1 MAPAGLARQ
10 LEDAYLDA
18 VRETVTAMEG
28 WAGYGMRGHHGD
40 GQRATRVP
48 GTGLLGWM
56 TVHRTAR
63 PVAGAPPDPH
73 LHAHL
78 TLLNLVRG
86 LDGQWSAVGAGGR
99 DIHRHAHAADA
110 YVKARLRHAT
120 AQRFGIVWERDPRT
134 AEWEVTAVPAQLRQ
148 VFSKR
153 SDQVETTLRELGIV
167 TKATTR
173 QSKLA
178 AWQSRQAKHRP
189 GTTAGGGDLRD
200 AWRTQAHAA
209 GVDPTTLVAA
219 ATPGPGGPP
228 AASPSPGEVAR
239 WVFRPEHG
247 LTAHGKVTT
256 RADVLAAVID
266 ALPGGLTDL
275 AEAEQ
280 LVDQVLALDHLVVA
294 LPAAGAAHLTNHQ
307 RYTTTDILAAEHTV
321 LDAARAGYGTG
332 AAVVDA
338 PVLALAMAEF
348 EAANGFTLTAE
359 QRAVLVRL
367 ARGGHAVDTVVGVA
381 GSGKTT
387 IMAALRVAYEAA
399 GLTVAGAATA
409 AVAVQNLQ
417 TEAGITSQTI
427 ASWLARIRAG
437 EGLAGVG
444 VLVVDEAAM
453 VDDRHLAQLLSAA
466 RAAGTKVVGI
476 GDPLQ
481 LRAVGVG
488 GTFAAVHTMIGG
500 AWLTENRR
508 QRDVDERAA
517 LALWR
522 ADERRAALHRW
533 ADAGRIHVTDT
544 AAAAHAAMLTVW
556 DHERRQWADPHE
568 RIGQL
573 LMLAHTNADVDALNT
588 AAQALRAAASELSG
602 ARSTYRL
609 DDGRRVELG
618 AGDAVLLRVNDR
630 RTRRGGTDVLNGFRG
645 IVTAIDGA
653 GRVQV
658 EWRQPGSDGP
668 TLVREWVTPTYVAA
682 GGLSLGYAITAA
694 KAQGLTAARALVYGG
709 GMDAH
714 VLYPAMSR
722 DRWRADLWL
731 AQTLIE
737 DPTDAARHGPAATH
751 AEALARTVAAYAAA
765 LERDLPDRLVL
776 TELGRHPDPITPPTP
791 TAPAPAEPAT
801 GVGRL
806 REQAERAARDADEVA
821 ARVAAA
827 GWRSRRFGDVPD
839 RDLAARI
846 GEADQVAARA
856 AAHAATQA
864 QRAAQAHADAQAGRG
879 PQVRQLTERVDQLRA
894 AVAAGEQ
901 AHALRERIHAD
912 EQAARAA
919 RAELRELDAQYRR
932 SPLALRLAGTS
943 RTEIAARQQQLRTA
957 VRAAEDRA
965 VTARTGLWEAQR
977 AAGVPGQAA
986 AELATL
992 RATWATQLD
1001 QARAG
1006 DVDAAEAAQR
1016 QAQRAAQHARSWQQR
1031 AAGLRVEATTR
1042 AALDPVVATAQA
1054 RDRDQAQRAQAAR
1067 RAAEVRDTHRAYDRV
1082 RDADRG
1088 PELGR

>member
-1 MAPAGLARQ
+1 MAWVTAIGPDIAQIEYRLEGNAGCSLGVADDAQVAYRLDSDRPLEWVGAGLREVGIAPGSVLDEAGKTAARALADGLDPRDGSVLVAPKLAVDPRAKLPAAPLAAAVAAAAERAATTPAELLGDIRIAARYARLLRGLARERDAHKVPVAELDRIAAAAGVDLADVYAPEDLALARKHAAARVRVGNRGYDLTLDLPKSYSVLVGLAPAGLARH

-28 WAGYGMRGHHGD
+28 WAGYGMRGHHGN
-40 GQRATRVP
+40 GHRATRVQ

-78 TLLNLVRG
+78 TLLNMVRG
-86 LDGQWSAVGAGGR
+86 DDGQWSAVGAGGR

-110 YVKARLRHAT
+110 YVKARLRQVT
-120 AQRFGIVWERDPRT
+120 AQRFGIVWERDART
-134 AEWEVTAVPAQLRQ
+134 GEWEVAAVPAGLRR

-153 SDQVETTLRELGIV
+153 SDQVETTLRELGFDV

-178 AWQSRQAKHRP
+178 AWQSRQAKHRA
-189 GTTAGGGDLRD
+189 GTTARGGDLRD
-200 AWRTQAHAA
+200 AWRAQAHAA
-209 GVDPTTLVAA
+209 GVDPTHLVAA

-228 AASPSPGEVAR
+228 AASPSPEDVAR
-239 WVFRPEHG
+239 RVFRPEHG

-266 ALPGGLTDL
+266 ALPAGLTRL

-294 LPAAGAAHLTNHQ
+294 LPPAGAAHLTNHQ

-348 EAANGFTLTAE
+348 EAANGFALTAE

-427 ASWLARIRAG
+427 ASWLACIRTG

-488 GTFAAVHTMIGG
+488 GTFAAVHQMIGG
-500 AWLTENRR
+500 GWLTENRR

-533 ADAGRIHVTDT
+533 ADAGRIHVTDA

-556 DHERRQWADPHE
+556 DHERQQWADPHE

-588 AAQALRAAASELSG
+588 AAQALRAAAGELSRPRY
-602 ARSTYRL
+602 AYRL

-645 IVTAIDGA
+645 IVTAIDGT

-658 EWRQPGSDGP
+658 EWRQPGEDGP
-668 TLVREWVTPTYVAA
+668 ALVREWVTPAYIAG

-731 AQTLIE
+731 AQNLIE
-737 DPTDAARHGPAATH
+737 DPTDAVRHGPAATE

-776 TELGRHPDPITPPTP
+776 TELGRHPDPITPP
-791 TAPAPAEPAT
+791 
-801 GVGRL
+801 
-806 REQAERAARDADEVA
+806 
-821 ARVAAA
+821 
-827 GWRSRRFGDVPD
+827 
-839 RDLAARI
+839 
-846 GEADQVAARA
+846 
-856 AAHAATQA
+856 
-864 QRAAQAHADAQAGRG
+864 
-879 PQVRQLTERVDQLRA
+879 
-894 AVAAGEQ
+894 
-901 AHALRERIHAD
+901 
-912 EQAARAA
+912 
-919 RAELRELDAQYRR
+919 
-932 SPLALRLAGTS
+932 
-943 RTEIAARQQQLRTA
+943 
-957 VRAAEDRA
+957 
-965 VTARTGLWEAQR
+965 
-977 AAGVPGQAA
+977 
-986 AELATL
+986 
-992 RATWATQLD
+992 
-1001 QARAG
+1001 
-1006 DVDAAEAAQR
+1006 
-1016 QAQRAAQHARSWQQR
+1016 
-1031 AAGLRVEATTR
+1031 
-1042 AALDPVVATAQA
+1042 
-1054 RDRDQAQRAQAAR
+1054 
-1067 RAAEVRDTHRAYDRV
+1067 
-1082 RDADRG
+1082 
-1088 PELGR
+1088 